1 MAEGTLIKIEMIET
15 STVIDKDIMEGAEA
29 VTKMVIVS
37 LKNTKMKATLSKEV
51 DTMETIEEPPM
62 EEVEELVTRRDFRRR
77 KSK

>member
-37 LKNTKMKATLSKEV
+37 LKNTRMKATLSKEA
-51 DTMETIEEPPM
+51 DTMDKIEEPPM
-62 EEVEELVTRRDFRRR
+62 EEVKELATRRDFRRR

>member
-15 STVIDKDIMEGAEA
+15 STMIGKDIMEGEEA

-37 LKNTKMKATLSKEV
+37 LKNTRMKATLSKEA
-51 DTMETIEEPPM
+51 DTMDKIGEPPM
-62 EEVEELVTRRDFRRR
+62 EEVEELATRRDFKRR

>member
-15 STVIDKDIMEGAEA
+15 STVIDKDIMEGEEA

-37 LKNTKMKATLSKEV
+37 LKNTRMKAALSKEV
-51 DTMETIEEPPM
+51 DTMDKIEEPPM
-62 EEVEELVTRRDFRRR
+62 EEVEELATRRDFRRR